1 MSHVIS
7 LSLGDQKP
15 EVTSASGTT
24 LTADDVDIVIDDTA
38 VTTPGEAVRLLEYA
52 IRFIQDNDYPSA

>member
-24 LTADDVDIVIDDTA
+24 LTADDIDIVIDDTA

>member
-7 LSLGDQKP
+7 LSVGDQKP

-24 LTADDVDIVIDDTA
+24 LTADDIDIVIDDTA

>member
-7 LSLGDQKP
+7 LSVGDQKP
-15 EVTSASGTT
+15 EITSASGTT
-24 LTADDVDIVIDDTA
+24 LTADDIDIVIDDAA
-38 VTTPGEAVRLLEYA
+38 VTTPGDAVRLLEYA

>member
-7 LSLGDQKP
+7 LSVGDQKP

>member
-7 LSLGDQKP
+7 LSVGDQKP
-15 EVTSASGTT
+15 EITSASGTT
-24 LTADDVDIVIDDTA
+24 LTADDIDIVIDDTA
-38 VTTPGEAVRLLEYA
+38 VTTPGDAVRLLEYA

>member
-7 LSLGDQKP
+7 LSLADQKP

-24 LTADDVDIVIDDTA
+24 LTADDIDIVIDDTA